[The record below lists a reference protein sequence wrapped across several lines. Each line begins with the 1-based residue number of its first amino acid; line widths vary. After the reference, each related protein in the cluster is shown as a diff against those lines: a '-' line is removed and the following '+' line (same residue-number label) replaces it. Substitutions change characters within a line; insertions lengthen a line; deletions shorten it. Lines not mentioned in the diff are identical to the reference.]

1 MVMSSFPAYFFL
13 CNTGSDAPVRF
24 RAVAVGWVSGSA
36 EGSRNHFK
44 ASVKSCSS
52 SGGHMRLT
60 SKVSESLDS
69 HIEIPNLTVLELVF
83 TPSHFGIYESFWPS
97 SKVWSAGKL
106 EVGPVWLTAVL
117 TNHLRGLCFSVGN
130 YNSSILSDCFLALIY
145 KHVYLCDAPIQF
157 LVTKFSPQWWSSVC
171 LGFQSSWSWSF

>member
-1 MVMSSFPAYFFL
+1 MLSLSGYYSSNIGLCFL
-13 CNTGSDAPVRF
+13 FLLFT
-24 RAVAVGWVSGSA
+24 SGSA
-36 EGSRNHFK
+36 EGGRKDLK

-69 HIEIPNLTVLELVF
+69 HIEIPNLTVLKLVF
-83 TPSHFGIYESFWPS
+83 TPWQFGLYESFWPS
-97 SKVWSAGKL
+97 SKVWWSAGKL

-117 TNHLRGLCFSVGN
+117 TNHPRSLCFSVGN
-130 YNSSILSDCFLALIY
+130 WNSSILSDCFLALIY
-145 KHVYLCDAPIQF
+145 KHVYLCGPPIQL

-171 LGFQSSWSWSF
+171 LGFQSSWSW